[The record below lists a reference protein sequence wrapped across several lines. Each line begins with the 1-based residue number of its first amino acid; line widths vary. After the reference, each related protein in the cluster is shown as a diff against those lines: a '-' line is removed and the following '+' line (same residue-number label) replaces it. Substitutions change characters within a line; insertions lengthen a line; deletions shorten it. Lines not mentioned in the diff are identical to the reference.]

1 MVAKLRYNTYGK
13 IGKEGN
19 LENLDTKGQ
28 SKIRKHFPIIALSAA
43 VVVTSAVMLHVMF
56 SADVSNLTIE
66 ILAAVVAVVMVVV
79 SVAVTLHFQADYE
92 AEKEFK
98 TEVFKHKL
106 TRYYALLEQ
115 FSEVDNDLVIDST
128 ELKQMKN
135 LARSVAL
142 ISSPDVVVT
151 LANYIQAVEK
161 KKELYIGEEDIP
173 KTEGSNKDLQGTF
186 RNLVIK
192 MRKDLEVLDLERF
205 EEVREAVGRLVRPS
219 SNEDDGQEIGSGTS
233 ASSNS

>member
-1 MVAKLRYNTYGK
+1 
-13 IGKEGN
+13 
-19 LENLDTKGQ
+19 
-28 SKIRKHFPIIALSAA
+28 
-43 VVVTSAVMLHVMF
+43 MLHVMF

-115 FSEVDNDLVIDST
+115 FSEVDDDLVIDPQ
-128 ELKQMKN
+128 ELIQMKN

-151 LANYIQAVEK
+151 LANFIEAVERK
-161 KKELYIGEEDIP
+161 RELYISEEDIP
-173 KTEGSNKDLQGTF
+173 NTPGLNKDLQGTF

-205 EEVREAVGRLVRPS
+205 EEVREAVGRLVRPAHS
-219 SNEDDGQEIGSGTS
+219 EGDEKEIGRANS
-233 ASSNS
+233 AS